1 MSEGSCEPAP
11 RWSLSGPA
19 ARSHPGGYV
28 FEGDPGLTARDVP
41 LFWEAAVD
49 MNVIC
54 ALASPCRSTEPGA
67 FSLFELPWPAVL
79 LQQPDR
85 QELLV
90 ESPQGQTRLSLAAGD
105 LLQGPVGLR
114 YIIEGAALLERTH
127 ALQRWD
133 WLLRKGAWPQS
144 LERNS
149 TPGERWSLL
158 LATLDALARHRSLR
172 ETAIALFG
180 EMTVEREWN
189 QTSDHLKSR
198 TRRLIAQARALAA
211 GGYKALL

>member
-54 ALASPCRSTEPGA
+54 ALARPCRSAEPGA
-67 FSLFELPWPAVL
+67 FSLFDLPWPAVL

-90 ESPQGQTRLSLAAGD
+90 ESPQGQIRLSLAAGD
-105 LLQGPVGLR
+105 LLQGSVGLR

-133 WLLRKGAWPQS
+133 WLLRKGAWPQG
-144 LERNS
+144 LGLGATR
-149 TPGERWSLL
+149 GERWSLL
-158 LATLDALARHRSLR
+158 LATLDALSRHRSLR

-180 EMTVEREWN
+180 EVTVEREWN
-189 QTSDHLKSR
+189 QASDHLKSR
-198 TRRLIAQARALAA
+198 TRRLVAQARALAA
-211 GGYKALL
+211 GGYRKLL